1 MKCTHGSEDFPR
13 EQTTAMEGQV
23 NNGTTEKS
31 DWRKLYGQRGTEFPG
46 IVQLQHNHE
55 EMTSIFQQLG
65 LGTATIDQEGRIAFL
80 SPATQHLF
88 NQPLEDVVGKPWE
101 QVCPFSQYEIAKLK
115 VMCEQP
121 RHLRTKVPAHFV
133 ALDGRH
139 YRLEIKVHDDPR
151 DPRRKIFVSSKATE
165 VPHPTQQEEENVAF
179 SELVGQSR
187 PMQEVYQ
194 QIRDVAQVDA
204 SVLIEGETGTGKELV
219 ARAIHNAS
227 LRKEKPF
234 IAVNCAGLTE
244 SLVASQLF
252 GHRRGAFTG
261 AIADQQG
268 LFEAAN
274 GGTLFLD
281 EIGDLPSSVQTHLLR
296 VLQEREILRLGESR
310 PRKIDVRI
318 IAATH
323 RTLCDEVAKGRFRAD
338 LLYRLRVARVHLPPL
353 RDRQEDIPVLLSAFL
368 AHYQTESGQLLPE
381 VSAAALQCLA
391 AYAWPGNI
399 RELKNALE
407 YALIRCKGD
416 VIRSADLPPEIEE
429 AVTVPHAL
437 GGVEGESSADDETD
451 ETARI
456 LATLE
461 RVRGNRTA
469 AARVLGM
476 SRATLYRRLASLAA
490 SSLQVAP

>member
-1 MKCTHGSEDFPR
+1 MKCTCGSEDFSR
-13 EQTTAMEGQV
+13 QQTTTPEVA
-23 NNGTTEKS
+23 
-31 DWRKLYGQRGTEFPG
+31 P
-46 IVQLQHNHE
+46 
-55 EMTSIFQQLG
+55 
-65 LGTATIDQEGRIAFL
+65 
-80 SPATQHLF
+80 PA
-88 NQPLEDVVGKPWE
+88 
-101 QVCPFSQYEIAKLK
+101 
-115 VMCEQP
+115 
-121 RHLRTKVPAHFV
+121 
-133 ALDGRH
+133 
-139 YRLEIKVHDDPR
+139 
-151 DPRRKIFVSSKATE
+151 
-165 VPHPTQQEEENVAF
+165 QQEEAKGAF
-179 SELVGQSR
+179 SELVGQSMA
-187 PMQEVYQ
+187 MQEVYQ
-194 QIRDVAQVDA
+194 QIWDVAQVDA

-227 LRKEKPF
+227 LRKEKPC

-281 EIGDLPSSVQTHLLR
+281 EIGDLPPGVQTHLLR

-353 RDRQEDIPVLLSAFL
+353 RDRQEDIPLLLSVFL
-368 AHYQTESGQLLPE
+368 TQYQTESDQLVPE
-381 VSAAALQCLA
+381 VSPAALQCLA

-407 YALIRCKGD
+407 YALIRCKGG

-429 AVTVPHAL
+429 AVAVPHAM
-437 GGVEGESSADDETD
+437 GGVEGESSADGETDEMD

-469 AARVLGM
+469 AARVLGI
-476 SRATLYRRLASLAA
+476 SRATLYRRLASLAPIQPEND
-490 SSLQVAP
+490 SLGNVSQVKHF